1 MGESAMTTETKT
13 YLTDVLLKEIKTE
26 SYSLDVL
33 LKKIETKTYL
43 LDVLLAKPETKEYLL
58 DLLLKEAKVKDY
70 LIDIVLM
77 KPETKE
83 YLLDVLFK
91 PKGIKEYYFDVLLM
105 EPKIKDYLLDVLLM
119 KAEVKDYLIDV
130 LMREENKVKEY
141 LIDVLTKEQ
150 DIVSTYLIDVNIL
163 ETRETGVTIMGDE
176 ELLECDAIDWAE
188 SQTCNVAVRNVP
200 LRSTGSFIDT
210 GTYTLKNRKL
220 DMTIRLSDLQK
231 TTLKAIFDQTLTVT
245 VIAVGDKGTWTY
257 TAWLRNKPIIYEYS
271 KHDNGIVREWIAE
284 LEFDISSFSYK
295 SA

>member
-43 LDVLLAKPETKEYLL
+43 LDVLL
-58 DLLLKEAKVKDY
+58 
-70 LIDIVLM
+70 M
-77 KPETKE
+77 KP
-83 YLLDVLFK
+83 
-91 PKGIKEYYFDVLLM
+91 
-105 EPKIKDYLLDVLLM
+105 
-119 KAEVKDYLIDV
+119 EVKDYLIDV
-130 LMREENKVKEY
+130 LLREENKVKEY

-176 ELLECDAIDWAE
+176 EFLECDAIDWAE
-188 SQTCNVAVRNVP
+188 GQTCNVAVRNVP
-200 LRSTGSFIDT
+200 LRSNGSFIDT

-220 DMTIRLSDLQK
+220 EMTIRLSDLQK
-231 TTLKAIFDQTLTVT
+231 TTLKAIFDKTSTVT

-271 KHDNGIVREWIAE
+271 KNNGETVREWLAE
-284 LEFDISSFSYK
+284 LEFDISSFSYT

>member
-1 MGESAMTTETKT
+1 
-13 YLTDVLLKEIKTE
+13 
-26 SYSLDVL
+26 
-33 LKKIETKTYL
+33 
-43 LDVLLAKPETKEYLL
+43 
-58 DLLLKEAKVKDY
+58 
-70 LIDIVLM
+70 M

-105 EPKIKDYLLDVLLM
+105 EPKIKDYLL
-119 KAEVKDYLIDV
+119 DV

-200 LRSTGSFIDT
+200 LRSAGSFIDT

-220 DMTIRLSDLQK
+220 DMTIRLSNTQK
-231 TTLKAIFDQTLTVT
+231 TTLKAIFDKTLTVT

-271 KHDNGIVREWIAE
+271 KNNGETVREWLAE
-284 LEFDISSFSYK
+284 LEFDISSFSYT